1 MKKLIAA
8 LSIVTVLASC
18 GNEATKTDNA
28 TNDAANTDNTTTAA
42 NVAKDP
48 ICGMEYDATWTEYSV
63 SGTDTTW
70 FCSENCKTAYLA
82 QNNTQS
88 TDDAGAQDDHAGHDH
103 E

>member
-18 GNEATKTDNA
+18 GSEANTDNA

-88 TDDAGAQDDHAGHDH
+88 TDVPAQDH
-103 E
+103 